1 MIKDYNTSIKENS
14 YWMNV
19 LTEWVGRGNDDH
31 TGYEEMV
38 NSIKPEDVSAFMRNV
53 VLAAGNNVEVVML
66 PEQ

>member
-1 MIKDYNTSIKENS
+1 
-14 YWMNV
+14 
-19 LTEWVGRGNDDH
+19 
-31 TGYEEMV
+31 MV